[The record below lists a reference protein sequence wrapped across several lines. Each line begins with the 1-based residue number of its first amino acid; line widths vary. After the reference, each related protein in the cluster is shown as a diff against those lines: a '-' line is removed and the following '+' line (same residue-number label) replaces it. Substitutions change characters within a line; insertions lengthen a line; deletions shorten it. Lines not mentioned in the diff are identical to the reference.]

1 MISTMQE
8 YPVTEQKRDLRS
20 PIPLTQLTR
29 GQKGRVRIED
39 TTEEVKLLRA
49 MGLRPN
55 SEVTMCR
62 LGEPCI
68 ISLNGHCGDGCRLG
82 LAKEIAGR
90 VMVHVDQDTD
100 QTKSE

>member
-1 MISTMQE
+1 MFSTMQE
-8 YPVTEQKRDLRS
+8 LPVNEQKRELGS
-20 PIPLTQLTR
+20 PIPLTQLSR
-29 GQKGRVRIED
+29 GQKGRVRIAD
-39 TTEEVKLLRA
+39 TTGEVRLLRA

-68 ISLNGHCGDGCRLG
+68 ISLNGSCGDGCRLG

-90 VMVHVDQDTD
+90 VMVQVDQELD
-100 QTKSE
+100 QIAPE